1 MRKFILLTTAPLLA
15 LAALTAPAQAQMHQ
29 RGHDNAYG
37 QPRDW
42 RMTQSRNADIRH
54 DINRLRQDIDRAWA
68 RRTISRSEATR
79 LRGMAQDVQRL
90 YARYARN
97 ELTWTEVN
105 ALESRV
111 NRVRIALRMERRDW
125 DGRRG

>member
-1 MRKFILLTTAPLLA
+1 MRKTLAAIAFAPLLA
-15 LAALTAPAQAQMHQ
+15 IGFAGSASAQMGNRAVHSD
-29 RGHDNAYG
+29 HG

-42 RMTQSRNADIRH
+42 RMTQSRNADIRQ

-79 LRGMAQDVQRL
+79 LRSAAQDIQRL

-97 ELTWTEVN
+97 GLTWAEVN

-111 NRVRIALRMERRDW
+111 NRIRIALRMERRDW